1 MRKFIMD
8 KYNLIAFAIGLIP
21 TILLYLFPPD
31 AAVPF
36 WAFSIVLFFL
46 LIAIWMCAKLWLES
60 KNDKAVPT
68 ISIIECSH
76 NVCICKTHDFI
87 TYNSIVTFYKK
98 DGNFEKLI
106 GFGLVETINSG
117 GKSAQIRI
125 VPGDMRNKNQVSA
138 SEISDFVSYIND
150 NKNNIIVRPTIT
162 SDIVPYIYKILNQ
175 EVSMSKQIK
184 IVHVPMIIVMF
195 LLMLVL
201 LMGYRKGTNFWYIL
215 FPTTRSWI
223 RIPGNP

>member
-1 MRKFIMD
+1 MD

-117 GKSAQIRI
+117 GKCGARTKSPLRKF
-125 VPGDMRNKNQVSA
+125 P
-138 SEISDFVSYIND
+138 
-150 NKNNIIVRPTIT
+150 
-162 SDIVPYIYKILNQ
+162 IL
-175 EVSMSKQIK
+175 SLILMTIK
-184 IVHVPMIIVMF
+184 IT
-195 LLMLVL
+195 LLYAL
-201 LMGYRKGTNFWYIL
+201 L
-215 FPTTRSWI
+215 
-223 RIPGNP
+223 

>member
-1 MRKFIMD
+1 MD

-98 DGNFEKLI
+98 DGN
-106 GFGLVETINSG
+106 
-117 GKSAQIRI
+117 
-125 VPGDMRNKNQVSA
+125 
-138 SEISDFVSYIND
+138 SDFVSYIND

-175 EVSMSKQIK
+175 EVS
-184 IVHVPMIIVMF
+184 
-195 LLMLVL
+195 
-201 LMGYRKGTNFWYIL
+201 NE
-215 FPTTRSWI
+215 
-223 RIPGNP
+223 

>member
-68 ISIIECSH
+68 ILEV
-76 NVCICKTHDFI
+76 VCKDRQGLLLDISAALST
-87 TYNSIVTFYKK
+87 TNTFVQ
-98 DGNFEKLI
+98 I
-106 GFGLVETINSG
+106 GR
-117 GKSAQIRI
+117 A
-125 VPGDMRNKNQVSA
+125 
-138 SEISDFVSYIND
+138 
-150 NKNNIIVRPTIT
+150 
-162 SDIVPYIYKILNQ
+162 
-175 EVSMSKQIK
+175 
-184 IVHVPMIIVMF
+184 HV
-195 LLMLVL
+195 
-201 LMGYRKGTNFWYIL
+201 
-215 FPTTRSWI
+215 
-223 RIPGNP
+223 

>member
-68 ISIIECSH
+68 ISIIDAVTMSVFVKHMILSH
-76 NVCICKTHDFI
+76 
-87 TYNSIVTFYKK
+87 
-98 DGNFEKLI
+98 
-106 GFGLVETINSG
+106 
-117 GKSAQIRI
+117 
-125 VPGDMRNKNQVSA
+125 
-138 SEISDFVSYIND
+138 
-150 NKNNIIVRPTIT
+150 
-162 SDIVPYIYKILNQ
+162 
-175 EVSMSKQIK
+175 
-184 IVHVPMIIVMF
+184 
-195 LLMLVL
+195 
-201 LMGYRKGTNFWYIL
+201 
-215 FPTTRSWI
+215 TTRLLHFI
-223 RIPGNP
+223 RRMGISKN

>member
-87 TYNSIVTFYKK
+87 TY
-98 DGNFEKLI
+98 
-106 GFGLVETINSG
+106 
-117 GKSAQIRI
+117 
-125 VPGDMRNKNQVSA
+125 GDMRNKNQVSA

-175 EVSMSKQIK
+175 EVS
-184 IVHVPMIIVMF
+184 
-195 LLMLVL
+195 
-201 LMGYRKGTNFWYIL
+201 NE
-215 FPTTRSWI
+215 
-223 RIPGNP
+223 

>member
-68 ISIIECSH
+68 ISII
-76 NVCICKTHDFI
+76 CKFRFI
-87 TYNSIVTFYKK
+87 GS
-98 DGNFEKLI
+98 
-106 GFGLVETINSG
+106 
-117 GKSAQIRI
+117 
-125 VPGDMRNKNQVSA
+125 P
-138 SEISDFVSYIND
+138 
-150 NKNNIIVRPTIT
+150 
-162 SDIVPYIYKILNQ
+162 
-175 EVSMSKQIK
+175 
-184 IVHVPMIIVMF
+184 
-195 LLMLVL
+195 
-201 LMGYRKGTNFWYIL
+201 
-215 FPTTRSWI
+215 
-223 RIPGNP
+223 IPLATDQCFRL

>member
-1 MRKFIMD
+1 MD

-87 TYNSIVTFYKK
+87 TYNSIVSKR
-98 DGNFEKLI
+98 
-106 GFGLVETINSG
+106 
-117 GKSAQIRI
+117 QIIPRL
-125 VPGDMRNKNQVSA
+125 A
-138 SEISDFVSYIND
+138 
-150 NKNNIIVRPTIT
+150 NNR
-162 SDIVPYIYKILNQ
+162 L
-175 EVSMSKQIK
+175 
-184 IVHVPMIIVMF
+184 
-195 LLMLVL
+195 
-201 LMGYRKGTNFWYIL
+201 
-215 FPTTRSWI
+215 
-223 RIPGNP
+223 

>member
-68 ISIIECSH
+68 
-76 NVCICKTHDFI
+76 
-87 TYNSIVTFYKK
+87 
-98 DGNFEKLI
+98 
-106 GFGLVETINSG
+106 
-117 GKSAQIRI
+117 
-125 VPGDMRNKNQVSA
+125 
-138 SEISDFVSYIND
+138 
-150 NKNNIIVRPTIT
+150 NIHHRMQ
-162 SDIVPYIYKILNQ
+162 SQCLYL
-175 EVSMSKQIK
+175 
-184 IVHVPMIIVMF
+184 
-195 LLMLVL
+195 
-201 LMGYRKGTNFWYIL
+201 
-215 FPTTRSWI
+215 
-223 RIPGNP
+223 

>member
-1 MRKFIMD
+1 MD

-117 GKSAQIRI
+117 GKTAQIRI

-150 NKNNIIVRPTIT
+150 NSKRQIIPRLANNR
-162 SDIVPYIYKILNQ
+162 L
-175 EVSMSKQIK
+175 
-184 IVHVPMIIVMF
+184 
-195 LLMLVL
+195 
-201 LMGYRKGTNFWYIL
+201 
-215 FPTTRSWI
+215 
-223 RIPGNP
+223 

>member
-98 DGNFEKLI
+98 DGTFEKLI
-106 GFGLVETINSG
+106 GFGSFPVTCG
-117 GKSAQIRI
+117 TRTKSPLRKF
-125 VPGDMRNKNQVSA
+125 P
-138 SEISDFVSYIND
+138 
-150 NKNNIIVRPTIT
+150 
-162 SDIVPYIYKILNQ
+162 IL
-175 EVSMSKQIK
+175 SLILMTIK
-184 IVHVPMIIVMF
+184 IT
-195 LLMLVL
+195 LLCAL
-201 LMGYRKGTNFWYIL
+201 L
-215 FPTTRSWI
+215 
-223 RIPGNP
+223 

>member
-106 GFGLVETINSG
+106 GFGLV
-117 GKSAQIRI
+117 
-125 VPGDMRNKNQVSA
+125 
-138 SEISDFVSYIND
+138 
-150 NKNNIIVRPTIT
+150 
-162 SDIVPYIYKILNQ
+162 
-175 EVSMSKQIK
+175 
-184 IVHVPMIIVMF
+184 
-195 LLMLVL
+195 
-201 LMGYRKGTNFWYIL
+201 
-215 FPTTRSWI
+215 
-223 RIPGNP
+223 

>member
-125 VPGDMRNKNQVSA
+125 VPGDMRSKNQVSA
-138 SEISDFVSYIND
+138 SEF
-150 NKNNIIVRPTIT
+150 P
-162 SDIVPYIYKILNQ
+162 IL
-175 EVSMSKQIK
+175 SLILMTIK
-184 IVHVPMIIVMF
+184 II
-195 LLMLVL
+195 LLCAL
-201 LMGYRKGTNFWYIL
+201 L
-215 FPTTRSWI
+215 
-223 RIPGNP
+223 

>member
-76 NVCICKTHDFI
+76 NVCICKTHVFI
-87 TYNSIVTFYKK
+87 TYKSIVTFYKK

-106 GFGLVETINSG
+106 GFGLV
-117 GKSAQIRI
+117 
-125 VPGDMRNKNQVSA
+125 D
-138 SEISDFVSYIND
+138 
-150 NKNNIIVRPTIT
+150 
-162 SDIVPYIYKILNQ
+162 L
-175 EVSMSKQIK
+175 
-184 IVHVPMIIVMF
+184 
-195 LLMLVL
+195 
-201 LMGYRKGTNFWYIL
+201 
-215 FPTTRSWI
+215 
-223 RIPGNP
+223 

>member
-106 GFGLVETINSG
+106 GFGLVEKPQRFGSFPVTCG
-117 GKSAQIRI
+117 TRTKSPLRKF
-125 VPGDMRNKNQVSA
+125 P
-138 SEISDFVSYIND
+138 
-150 NKNNIIVRPTIT
+150 
-162 SDIVPYIYKILNQ
+162 IL
-175 EVSMSKQIK
+175 SLILMTIK
-184 IVHVPMIIVMF
+184 IT
-195 LLMLVL
+195 LLCAL
-201 LMGYRKGTNFWYIL
+201 L
-215 FPTTRSWI
+215 
-223 RIPGNP
+223 

>member
-117 GKSAQIRI
+117 GKPHRFGSFPVTCGTRTKSPLRKFPILSLI
-125 VPGDMRNKNQVSA
+125 LM
-138 SEISDFVSYIND
+138 
-150 NKNNIIVRPTIT
+150 TI
-162 SDIVPYIYKILNQ
+162 K
-175 EVSMSKQIK
+175 
-184 IVHVPMIIVMF
+184 
-195 LLMLVL
+195 
-201 LMGYRKGTNFWYIL
+201 
-215 FPTTRSWI
+215 
-223 RIPGNP
+223 